1 MAAMTSV
8 LIRLYPRAWR
18 QRYGEEMRELLASQP
33 SSLRTFTDLVAG
45 ALDARLNPQHVP
57 AVPAGATEGV
67 GTMMKALRCGAPAG
81 VTVQDQ
87 WRSAA
92 WMVGGSFVLTAFG
105 ILLKMRIGPN
115 ALSEALLYAAF
126 PASLMLSLEC
136 TYLKRYSPAAR
147 TTMSIG
153 GALFVIFIVW
163 LSTLVANR
171 I

>member
-1 MAAMTSV
+1 MAALTTA

-18 QRYGEEMRELLASQP
+18 QRYGAEMRELLASQKP
-33 SSLRTFTDLVAG
+33 SFRTFTDLVAG

-57 AVPAGATEGV
+57 VVVAGRDEGARI
-67 GTMMKALRCGAPAG
+67 MIRALRCAPAG

-92 WMVGGSFVLTAFG
+92 WMIGGSLAFTVFS
-105 ILLKMRIGPN
+105 ILLKMRLGPN
-115 ALSEALLYAAF
+115 ALSEGLLYSAF
-126 PASLMLSLEC
+126 PAALMLSSEC

-147 TTMSIG
+147 RVMSFG
-153 GALFVIFIVW
+153 GAAFVILIVW
-163 LSTLVANR
+163 IATVVAYR

>member
-8 LIRLYPRAWR
+8 LIHLYPRAWR

-45 ALDARLNPQHVP
+45 ALDARLNPQHMP
-57 AVPAGATEGV
+57 AVPAGANQGV
-67 GTMMKALRCGAPAG
+67 GTMMKALRCAPEG
-81 VTVQDQ
+81 VTMQDQ
-87 WRSAA
+87 FRSAA
-92 WMVGGSFVLTAFG
+92 WMIGGSFVLTAVG
-105 ILLKMRIGPN
+105 ILLKLRIGPN
-115 ALSEALLYAAF
+115 ALSEGVMYAAF

-136 TYLKRYSPAAR
+136 TYLKRYSRASR

-153 GALFVIFIVW
+153 GALFVILVVW
-163 LSTLVANR
+163 LATLVASR